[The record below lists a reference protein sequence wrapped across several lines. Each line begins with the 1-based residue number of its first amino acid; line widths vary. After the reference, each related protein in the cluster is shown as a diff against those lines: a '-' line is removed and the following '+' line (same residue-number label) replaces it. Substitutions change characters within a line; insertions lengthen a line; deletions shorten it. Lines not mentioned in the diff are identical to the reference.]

1 MQLSNFIR
9 CNNKGKQFKEL
20 FIVEGNSA
28 SGSVRN
34 GRDADISA
42 VFLLRGVV
50 QNAIKS
56 TLAETMSNNEWKNL
70 VTVLRCG
77 IGDKFNIDKLYFDRI
92 NILTDSDIDGYNISA
107 GVLAFFYK
115 YYRPII
121 EAGKL
126 YKVYAPLYRIDDKD
140 HEFIV
145 NKSEM
150 VELYQKA
157 VTKTYKIKP
166 EAYDSYL
173 SKTEMHEFLMDTY
186 DYRSNLILAAESSG
200 KINKFF
206 VEIVIAYL
214 TLFGVVET
222 EDEFKDIDETF
233 HNQKFITQFMSRI
246 QKKYKEVEVD
256 ETGRIFGITEGK
268 TALIK
273 VNKRFFRKTSYL
285 IPIYKKYGYK
295 VTVQEK
301 GKDPVEMSI
310 GEFLDTSMKLYSK
323 VIGRFKGLKMPSP
336 CKTP

>member
-1 MQLSNFIR
+1 MQMNNFIR
-9 CNNKGKQFKEL
+9 CNNKGKQFKEIFL
-20 FIVEGNSA
+20 VEGNSA

-42 VFLLRGVV
+42 VFLFRGVV
-50 QNAIKS
+50 FNVMKA
-56 TLAETMSNNEWKNL
+56 TLAETMANTEWKNL

-77 IGDKFNIDKLYFDRI
+77 IGDKFDINKLYFDRI

-107 GVLAFFYK
+107 GILAFFYK

-126 YKVYAPLYRIDDKD
+126 FKVYAPLYRIDDKN

-145 NKSEM
+145 SKSEM
-150 VELYQKA
+150 VELYQKE
-157 VTKTYKIKP
+157 VVKTYKIKP
-166 EAYDSYL
+166 EACDSYL
-173 SKTEMHEFLMDTY
+173 SKDELREFLMDTY
-186 DYRSNLILAAESSG
+186 DYRTNLILAAESSG
-200 KINKFF
+200 RINKFF

-214 TLFGVVET
+214 TLFGVVES
-222 EDEFKDIDETF
+222 EDDYKDIDEVF
-233 HNQKFITQFMSRI
+233 SDQKFITQFMSKI
-246 QKKYKEVEVD
+246 QKRFKEVETD
-256 ETGRIFGITEGK
+256 STGRIFGITDGK
-268 TALIK
+268 TSLIK
-273 VNKRFFRKTSYL
+273 VNQRFFRKTSYL

>member
-1 MQLSNFIR
+1 
-9 CNNKGKQFKEL
+9 
-20 FIVEGNSA
+20 
-28 SGSVRN
+28 
-34 GRDADISA
+34 
-42 VFLLRGVV
+42 
-50 QNAIKS
+50 
-56 TLAETMSNNEWKNL
+56 MSNNEWKNL

-107 GVLAFFYK
+107 GVLAYFYK

-186 DYRSNLILAAESSG
+186 DYRTNLILAAESSG

-214 TLFGVVET
+214 TLFGVVES
-222 EDEFKDIDETF
+222 EDDFKDIDETF

-323 VIGRFKGLKMPSP
+323 VIGRF
-336 CKTP
+336 